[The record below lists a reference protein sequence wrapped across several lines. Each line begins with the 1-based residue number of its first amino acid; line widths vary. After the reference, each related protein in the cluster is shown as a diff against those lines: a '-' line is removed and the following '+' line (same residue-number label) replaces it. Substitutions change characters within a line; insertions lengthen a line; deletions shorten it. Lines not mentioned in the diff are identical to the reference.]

1 MSVIVL
7 GSGVIGITTAW
18 YLARAGHEVT
28 GIDRQS
34 GPALET
40 SFANAGQISP
50 GYASPRASPGLP
62 IKALRWMLQ
71 AHSPLA
77 IGLDGSLDQ
86 WRWMWQLLRQCTPE
100 RYAVNKERMVRL
112 ATYSRDYLR
121 TLRADTGIAYEGRQL
136 GTLQVF
142 STAAQFDAST
152 RDVAVLREAGV
163 PHTLLTTGPALQG
176 IKPAPNTS
184 ALVGG
189 LHLPGDET
197 GDYQQFSTRLAH
209 MAQALGVRFQ
219 FDTAIDRLLTN
230 QQEITGVRLAG
241 GSVLQAQAYVMA
253 LGVMSPQL
261 LQGLIK
267 LPVYPVKGYSITAP
281 ITDATRAPRSTVLD
295 ESHKIAIT
303 RFEHRIRVGG
313 MAELRGFDL
322 SLRARR
328 RLTLEMSLD
337 GLFPDAA
344 DLPAATFWTGLRPMT
359 PDGTPIVGPTPWRN
373 LYLNT
378 GHGTLGWTMACGSA
392 RVLADQ
398 ICGRATD
405 IRTDDLSVQRYIT
418 STTTIPAAPSQA
430 STGST

>member
-1 MSVIVL
+1 VNVIVL
-7 GSGVIGITTAW
+7 GSGVIGVTTAW

-28 GIDRQS
+28 VIDRQS
-34 GPALET
+34 GPAQET

-50 GYASPRASPGLP
+50 GYASPWASPGLP

-71 AHSPLA
+71 AHAPLA
-77 IGLDGSLDQ
+77 IGLDGSLAQ

-112 ATYSRDYLR
+112 ATYSRDCLR

-142 STAAQFDAST
+142 STEAQLEASA
-152 RDVAVLREAGV
+152 RDVAVLREASV

-176 IKPAPNTS
+176 IEPALNTS

-197 GDYQQFSTRLAH
+197 GDCQQFSTQLAH

-219 FDTAIDRLLTN
+219 FDTVVDRLLTD
-230 QQEITGVRLAG
+230 QQEITGVRLAD

-295 ESHKIAIT
+295 ESHKVAIT
-303 RFEHRIRVGG
+303 RFEQRIRVGG

-337 GLFPDAA
+337 SLFPDAA

-359 PDGTPIVGPTPWRN
+359 PDGTPIVGPAPWRK

-418 STTTIPAAPSQA
+418 SATAIPAGTNQTSA
-430 STGST
+430 GST